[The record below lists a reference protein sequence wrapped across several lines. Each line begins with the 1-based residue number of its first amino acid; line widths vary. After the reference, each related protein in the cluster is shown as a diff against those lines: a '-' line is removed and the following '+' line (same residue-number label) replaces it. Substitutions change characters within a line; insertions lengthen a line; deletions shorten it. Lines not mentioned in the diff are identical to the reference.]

1 MNTRKTRV
9 LIGLVVAS
17 GVVAA
22 LSVQAQQGTSNVKFA
37 LDFTIQGPQ
46 GMFLLANEKGYLQAE
61 GINMTIDRGFGSGDT
76 VQKVAAGTYDMGFG
90 DINAVIEFNARNP
103 GKDVIGVA
111 MIYNTPPHAVMALKG
126 KGVNSPKDLEGKTLA
141 APAGDAARRLFPVYA
156 KAVGIDASKVNFINV
171 DAPLREPTLARG
183 QADAITGFEFTSVL
197 NLKAANVKEDDVNV
211 FMYSDYLPNL
221 YGNAVI
227 VTRDYASRNPDV
239 VKAVLRAFTK
249 SWKDTIS
256 KPDEAVAAVVK
267 RDPLLSAALE
277 RERLIRVLKRNIYVR
292 DVELFGFGAVRKD
305 RITGAIK
312 LISEAYGLPV
322 RLTVDKVF
330 QDKFLPALT
339 DRLPPRK
346 GF

>member
-1 MNTRKTRV
+1 MPKKRLALVT
-9 LIGLVVAS
+9 GLAIVA
-17 GVVAA
+17 GFAF
-22 LSVQAQQGTSNVKFA
+22 AQQKTVKFA

-46 GMFLLANEKGYLQAE
+46 GMFLLANEKNYLQAE
-61 GINMTIDRGFGSGDT
+61 GIAMTIDRGFGSGDT

-90 DINAVIEFNARNP
+90 DINSVIEFNARNP
-103 GKDVIGVA
+103 GKEVIGVA
-111 MIYNTPPHAVMALKG
+111 MVYNTPPHAIMSIKG
-126 KGVNSPKDLEGKTLA
+126 KGINSPKDLAGKTLA

-156 KAVGIDASKVNFINV
+156 KAIGIDASKVNFVNV

-211 FMYSDYLPNL
+211 FMYSDFLPNL

-227 VTRDYASRNPDV
+227 VTREYASKNPDT

-249 SWKDTIS
+249 SWKDTIA
-256 KPDEAVAAVVK
+256 KPDEAVAAIIK
-267 RDPLLSAALE
+267 RDPLLNPGLE
-277 RERLIRVLKRNIYVR
+277 KERLLRVLKRNIYVR

-305 RITGAIK
+305 RIGGAIK
-312 LISEAYGLPV
+312 LISEAFGLPV
-322 RLTVDKVF
+322 KLTVDKVF
-330 QDKFLPALT
+330 SEAYLPVLA
-339 DRLPPRK
+339 DRLPPKK

>member
-1 MNTRKTRV
+1 
-9 LIGLVVAS
+9 
-17 GVVAA
+17 
-22 LSVQAQQGTSNVKFA
+22 
-37 LDFTIQGPQ
+37 
-46 GMFLLANEKGYLQAE
+46 MFLLANEKGYLQAE

>member
-1 MNTRKTRV
+1 MNTRTPRV
-9 LIGLVVAS
+9 LIGLALAS
-17 GVVAA
+17 GVIAA
-22 LSVQAQQGTSNVKFA
+22 LGVQAQQRTSNVKFA

-46 GMFLLANEKGYLQAE
+46 GIFLLANEKGYLQSE

-103 GKDVIGVA
+103 GKEVIGVA

-156 KAVGIDASKVNFINV
+156 KAVGIDASKVNFVNV

-197 NLKAANVKEDDVNV
+197 NLKAANVKEEDVNV
-211 FMYSDYLPNL
+211 FMYSDFLPNL

-227 VTRDYASRNPDV
+227 VTKDYATKNPDV

-249 SWKDTIS
+249 SWKDTIN
-256 KPDEAVAAVVK
+256 KPDEAVTAVVK

-322 RLTVDKVF
+322 RLTVDNVF
-330 QDKFLPALT
+330 QDKFLPALA
-339 DRLPPRK
+339 DRLPPKK

>member
-1 MNTRKTRV
+1 MPKKRLALVT
-9 LIGLVVAS
+9 GLAIVA
-17 GVVAA
+17 GFAF
-22 LSVQAQQGTSNVKFA
+22 AQQKTVKFA

-46 GMFLLANEKGYLQAE
+46 GIFLLANEKNYLQAE
-61 GINMTIDRGFGSGDT
+61 GIAMTIDRGFGSGDT

-90 DINAVIEFNARNP
+90 DINSVIEFNARNP
-103 GKDVIGVA
+103 GKEVIGVA
-111 MIYNTPPHAVMALKG
+111 MVYNTPPHAIMSIKG
-126 KGVNSPKDLEGKTLA
+126 KGINSPKDLAGKTLA

-156 KAVGIDASKVNFINV
+156 KAIGIDASKVNFVNV

-211 FMYSDYLPNL
+211 FMYSDFLPNL

-227 VTRDYASRNPDV
+227 VTREYASKNPDT

-249 SWKDTIS
+249 SWKDTIA
-256 KPDEAVAAVVK
+256 KPDEAVAAIIK
-267 RDPLLSAALE
+267 RDPLLNAGLE
-277 RERLIRVLKRNIYVR
+277 KERLLRVLKRNIYVR

-305 RITGAIK
+305 RIGGAIK
-312 LISEAYGLPV
+312 LISEAFGLPV
-322 RLTVDKVF
+322 KLTVDKVF
-330 QDKFLPALT
+330 SEAYLPVLA
-339 DRLPPRK
+339 DRLPPKK